1 MSSRRSFTTLSAVLV
16 LLIAATVSY
25 HASPASAAPAPA
37 PAPTATATAPSASR
51 AQPRVLS
58 ATPLG
63 LSGKLEEIK
72 QYALKKLAESIGAF
86 TSNDIVQFLWKVI
99 KFLSGYIWFFV
110 SDPQA
115 RVDTCLNWVV
125 DSMLNPFKTL
135 TDGMHSFERLFRY
148 IHKIKKDTYAGLGAD
163 NLMYQCFKG
172 MYPACVAQATG
183 SVESE
188 VLYHFY
194 CAYLFYEKCSLHYWF
209 KKGGWKVPDI
219 NGDICHL
226 HPTGKCPD
234 QPPAGQRGRW

>member
-16 LLIAATVSY
+16 LLVAAALSY
-25 HASPASAAPAPA
+25 HASPASAAP
-37 PAPTATATAPSASR
+37 TATAPSTSPPPSASR
-51 AQPRVLS
+51 GQARVLS
-58 ATPLG
+58 ATPQG
-63 LSGKLEEIK
+63 LSDKLEEIK
-72 QYALKKLAESIGAF
+72 EYALKKLVESIGAF
-86 TSNDIVQFLWKVI
+86 TSNDMVQYLWKVI
-99 KFLSGYIWFFV
+99 KFLSGYIWFIV

-148 IHKIKKDTYAGLGAD
+148 IHRIIKDTNAGFGAE

-172 MYPACVAQATG
+172 MYPPCVAQGAG
-183 SVESE
+183 SVESA

-209 KKGGWKVPDI
+209 KKGQWKVPDI

-226 HPTGKCPD
+226 HPNGKCPD
-234 QPPAGQRGRW
+234 QPPAEQIMKI